1 MSNDWEAQ
9 RAFLAVVR
17 EGSLSGAARALAV
30 AQPTVR
36 RRIERLEA
44 SVGAPLFV
52 RAPNGLIPT
61 DRAEALMVHA
71 ETMALAADAFE
82 RSASADVGKV
92 AGTVR
97 ISASEI
103 VAIEILPNMFQP
115 LMAAHPE
122 LAIEL
127 SASNRNEDLLRREA
141 DIAVRMVP
149 PVQEALVA
157 RRIGAIPLGL
167 HAHPDYLAARGH
179 PGSLAEIQDHAL
191 IGPAR
196 NSPILR
202 VLQAR
207 GFLPEIADFAF
218 RSDSDIAQLAAIRAG
233 LGVGVCQVPL
243 GRRIPQLVH
252 LLPEVFS
259 LPLETWVVTHED
271 LRNVAR
277 VRAVFDALVDGLT
290 RYIRS

>member
-1 MSNDWEAQ
+1 MSIDWEAQ

-30 AQPTVR
+30 AQPTIR

-61 DRAEALMVHA
+61 ERAEALMVHA
-71 ETMALAADAFE
+71 ETMALAADAFQ
-82 RSASADVGKV
+82 RSASADVGRV

-103 VAIEILPNMFQP
+103 VAIEILPDIVSP

-167 HAHPDYLAARGH
+167 HAHADYFAARGH
-179 PGSLAEIQDHAL
+179 PGSLAEVQDHAL

-202 VLQAR
+202 TLQAR
-207 GFLPEIADFAF
+207 GFLPEVADFTF

-243 GRRIPQLVH
+243 ARREPQLVH
-252 LLPEVFS
+252 LLPDAFS
-259 LPLETWVVTHED
+259 FPLETWVVTHED

>member
-1 MSNDWEAQ
+1 MSSDWEAQ
-9 RAFLAVVR
+9 HAFLAVVR
-17 EGSLSGAARALAV
+17 EGSLSGAARALNV

-44 SVGAPLFV
+44 SIGAPLFI

-61 DRAEALMVHA
+61 ERAEALMVHA

-82 RSASADVGKV
+82 RSASADVGRV

-103 VAIEILPNMFQP
+103 VAIEVLPNIIQP
-115 LMAAHPE
+115 LMAAHPA

-157 RRIGAIPLGL
+157 RRVGAVPLGL
-167 HAHPDYLAARGH
+167 HARADYLAARGH
-179 PGSLAEIQDHAL
+179 PASLAEVQDHAL

-202 VLQAR
+202 SLQAR
-207 GFLPEIADFAF
+207 GLLPEAADFTF

-243 GRRIPQLVH
+243 GRREPQLVH
-252 LLPEVFS
+252 LLPDAFS
-259 LPLETWVVTHED
+259 FSLETWVVTHED

-277 VRAVFDALVDGLT
+277 VRAVFDTLVDGLT

>member
-167 HAHPDYLAARGH
+167 HAHPD
-179 PGSLAEIQDHAL
+179 
-191 IGPAR
+191 
-196 NSPILR
+196 
-202 VLQAR
+202 
-207 GFLPEIADFAF
+207 
-218 RSDSDIAQLAAIRAG
+218 
-233 LGVGVCQVPL
+233 
-243 GRRIPQLVH
+243 
-252 LLPEVFS
+252 
-259 LPLETWVVTHED
+259 
-271 LRNVAR
+271 
-277 VRAVFDALVDGLT
+277 
-290 RYIRS
+290 